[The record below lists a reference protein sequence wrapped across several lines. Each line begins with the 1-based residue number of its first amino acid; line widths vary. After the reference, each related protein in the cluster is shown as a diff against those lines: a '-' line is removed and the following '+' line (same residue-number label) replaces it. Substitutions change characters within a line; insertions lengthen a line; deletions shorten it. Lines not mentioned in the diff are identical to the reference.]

1 VIGKISA
8 FGLFLT
14 LMAVEAFGG
23 ANTPDTK
30 YTYYLIGGG
39 SAASLHD
46 AMLLKGPRVGNGKA
60 YASAQMEPR
69 ITAKTIKEGASCG
82 IHEFKIDM
90 TFTIRLPQ
98 LRKGIK
104 LDTATRRRFEEFYRL
119 AKRHEE
125 THRRIWLSCAAEAE
139 ALVQNVSAKTCS
151 QAEARGVEVVNQ
163 AAKRCDARQVKF
175 DSAEQRR
182 LLKNPFIQQISQMQR
197 HHKMPQSAVERE

>member
-1 VIGKISA
+1 
-8 FGLFLT
+8 
-14 LMAVEAFGG
+14 MAIEAFGG
-23 ANTPDTK
+23 TETPDTK

-39 SAASLHD
+39 SAASLHE
-46 AMLLKGPRVGNGKA
+46 AMILKGPRVGNGKA
-60 YASAQMEPR
+60 YASAHMEPR
-69 ITAKTIKEGASCG
+69 VTSKTIREGASCL
-82 IHEFKIDM
+82 IQEFKIDM

-104 LDTATRRRFEEFYRL
+104 LDTSTRRRFEEFYRL

-151 QAEARGVEVVNQ
+151 QAEARGVEIVNQ

-182 LLKNPFIQQISQMQR
+182 LLKNPFIQQISQMQER
-197 HHKMPQSAVERE
+197 RKMPPSIENDE